1 MTTGQIHLTGHIDI
15 PADRL
20 AAVLQAL
27 PEHIALTRAEPGC
40 LSFEV
45 VSSADD
51 PARLLVAELFAD
63 QAAFDAHRHRAGTS
77 AWARIT
83 AGLPRHYT
91 ITTTP

>member
-1 MTTGQIHLTGHIDI
+1 MTTGQIHLTGYVEI

-40 LSFEV
+40 LSFEIV
-45 VSSADD
+45 HSADD
-51 PARLLVAELFAD
+51 PTRLLVAELFTD
-63 QAAFDAHRHRAGTS
+63 QAAFDAHQHRAGAS